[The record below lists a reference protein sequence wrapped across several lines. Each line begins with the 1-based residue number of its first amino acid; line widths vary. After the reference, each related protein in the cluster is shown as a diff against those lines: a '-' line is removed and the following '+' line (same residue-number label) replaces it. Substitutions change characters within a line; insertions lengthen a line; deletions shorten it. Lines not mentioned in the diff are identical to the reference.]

1 MVRDIKELLHSE
13 KYEKA
18 SRLSKELI
26 NLSLKGLN
34 YYQNYDRVFLNTVVT
49 LGFLGWIMSI
59 VLWITLTHTDI
70 LQQTAKSSI
79 SPIKPLLQD
88 KNINTFFI
96 SLGLA
101 GAVILKYQSAP
112 FMYYVY
118 CVLPIMFWNYIFK
131 KLHIIRSIFNYISRN
146 KLTKKLSFT
155 LILGLV
161 SVEILVLSFFQREIL
176 CVGLLC
182 FSLWI
187 FSTKLLS
194 LCPATALAW
203 MLTTGSLA
211 VFPMMPVVGRDANY
225 SLVTLAGFFTVIV
238 FLGILLLCSRI
249 SEEFRQE
256 LQKSSSVLLYQFVAI
271 VFAIYNV
278 NTTSSSLKQK
288 KGLPLLNQVSSWTI
302 LFSSFVAP
310 LFSSKNL
317 VIRMTSIV
325 LGLTSSYLLMST
337 AYEGLFLLTLSLLM
351 SSWLVCEHKLSGGTL
366 KSLLEIQIGSDHN
379 AEPNPTWN
387 ILDGPL
393 IRPLTLEDLR
403 CSYFFIFFIITA
415 FFGTGNI
422 ASINSFDPSSVY
434 CFLTL
439 FSPFLMGSLL
449 LCKVFIPFVIV
460 TSAFDAVHII
470 LQVPV
475 HSLFLVVLVL
485 TDIMGLHF
493 FYFVKDYGSWL
504 EIGTSI
510 SHFVIMMTFIIF
522 LFFIFGLTR
531 LFTGTFI
538 NLTQKKKK
546 N

>member
-1 MVRDIKELLHSE
+1 MVRDIKELLHSQE
-13 KYEKA
+13 YEKA

-34 YYQNYDRVFLNTVVT
+34 YYQNYDRIFLNTVVT
-49 LGFLGWIMSI
+49 LGFLGWIISI
-59 VLWITLTHTDI
+59 ALWITVTHTEI
-70 LQQTAKSSI
+70 LQQTSKSSI
-79 SPIKPLLQD
+79 SLMKPLLQD
-88 KNINTFFI
+88 KNVNLFFI
-96 SLGLA
+96 ILGVV
-101 GAVILKYQSAP
+101 GTVILSSQSAP
-112 FMYYVY
+112 FMYYIY
-118 CVLPIMFWNYIFK
+118 CFLPILFWNYIFK
-131 KLHIIRSIFNYISRN
+131 NLHIIKSIFSYISKN
-146 KLTKKLSFT
+146 KLIRKLSFT
-155 LILGLV
+155 LILGLI
-161 SVEILVLSFFQREIL
+161 SVEILVLSFFQREVL

-194 LCPATALAW
+194 QCPATAVAW
-203 MLTTGSLA
+203 MLTSGSLA
-211 VFPMMPVVGRDANY
+211 VFPMLPVVGRDANY
-225 SLVTLAGFFTVIV
+225 TLVTLAGLFTVVV
-238 FLGILLLCSRI
+238 FLGILVLGSRI
-249 SEEFRQE
+249 SDDFGQE
-256 LQKSSSVLLYQFVAI
+256 LQKSSSVMLYQFVAI

-278 NTTSSSLKQK
+278 NSTSSSLKQK
-288 KGLPLLNQVSSWTI
+288 KGLPFLNQVSSWMI

-310 LFSSKNL
+310 LFSSRNL
-317 VIRMTSIV
+317 VVRMTSIV

-337 AYEGLFLLTLSLLM
+337 AYEGLFLLALSLLM
-351 SSWLVCEHKLSGGTL
+351 SSWLVCEHKLNGGTL
-366 KSLLEIQIGSDHN
+366 KSLLEMQIGSEHN
-379 AEPNPTWN
+379 AEPNPTWK
-387 ILDGPL
+387 ILDAPL
-393 IRPLTLEDLR
+393 TRSLTLEDLR

-434 CFLTL
+434 CFLTV
-439 FSPFLMGSLL
+439 FSPFLMGALL

-460 TSAFDAVHII
+460 TSAFDAVHVI

-522 LFFIFGLTR
+522 LFLIFGLTR